1 MTLVVIKLGSKVYN
15 GKKEDEGYDLL
26 RFLNA
31 IMYPHRGSFMGTISD
46 YIDFSE
52 NEELWKEAEHMDGLG
67 ECFYNEIR
75 EELLEEVKA
84 EVREAVKDEV
94 WEEVKGEVREEV
106 KGEVREEVKGEV
118 REEVKGEV
126 WEEVKGEVR
135 EDTIQ
140 AVVQDY
146 IDDQLPANRILAK
159 LQKVFGL
166 TEEMSQQYYQKY
178 LSKV

>member
-52 NEELWKEAEHMDGLG
+52 NEELWKEAERMDGLG

-94 WEEVKGEVREEV
+94 WEEVKGEVR
-106 KGEVREEVKGEV
+106 
-118 REEVKGEV
+118 
-126 WEEVKGEVR
+126 EEVKGEVR

>member
-52 NEELWKEAEHMDGLG
+52 NEELWKEAERMDGLG

-106 KGEVREEVKGEV
+106 KGEVRE
-118 REEVKGEV
+118 
-126 WEEVKGEVR
+126 
-135 EDTIQ
+135 DTIQ

-146 IDDQLPANRILAK
+146 IDDQLPANHILAK

>member
-52 NEELWKEAEHMDGLG
+52 NEELWKEAERMDGLG

-106 KGEVREEVKGEV
+106 KGEVRE
-118 REEVKGEV
+118 
-126 WEEVKGEVR
+126 
-135 EDTIQ
+135 DTIQ

-146 IDDQLPANRILAK
+146 IDDQLPANHILAK

-178 LSKV
+178 VSKV

>member
-52 NEELWKEAEHMDGLG
+52 NEELWKEAERMDGLG

-84 EVREAVKDEV
+84 EVREAVRDEV
-94 WEEVKGEVREEV
+94 WEEVKGEVKEEV
-106 KGEVREEVKGEV
+106 KGEVREEIKGEV
-118 REEVKGEV
+118 R
-126 WEEVKGEVR
+126 EEVKGEVR

-146 IDDQLPANRILAK
+146 IDDQLPANCILAK